1 MNSYRRTLGKT
12 LSSSLAL
19 GSVGLLPTL
28 TGCMAPARKAPEFIQ
43 DSARIE
49 GLATRSGEPKLMV
62 GQAWEFQ
69 AINMYNGESLGN
81 VLHRVQASTD
91 QGIKLAL
98 LGERTS
104 RLETFSERWQV
115 TQEAHH
121 DATLRF
127 ERPVTLI
134 PKQLSPG
141 TAEHFATRY
150 VVLPEGGKEPSDP
163 VFRDLYWKVY
173 VDVIGW
179 ETLQVP
185 AGRFDVARIQRRI
198 YFKHFDSFRAES
210 TRVETL
216 WYAPQVGYWVAREW
230 TGLYLA
236 QGNRRR
242 GGQMRED
249 RVRWELKRSLGP
261 PSA

>member
-1 MNSYRRTLGKT
+1 MNSYRRTFSKT
-12 LSSSLAL
+12 LSSGLAL
-19 GSVGLLPTL
+19 GSGGLLSTL
-28 TGCMAPARKAPEFIQ
+28 TGCMAPPRKAPEFIQ
-43 DSARIE
+43 DRARID
-49 GLATRSGEPKLMV
+49 GLATRSSEPKLMV

-69 AINMYNGESLGN
+69 ATNLYNGASLGT
-81 VLHRVQASTD
+81 VLHRVQASAD
-91 QGIKLAL
+91 QGIQLAL
-98 LGERTS
+98 LGEWVN

-115 TQEAHH
+115 TQEGHH

-134 PKQLSPG
+134 PKQLIPG

-150 VVLPEGGKEPSDP
+150 VVVPEGGKEPSDP
-163 VFRDLYWKVY
+163 VFRELYWKVY
-173 VDVIGW
+173 LDVIGW

-210 TRVETL
+210 TRLETL
-216 WYAPQVGYWVAREW
+216 WYAPQIGYWVAREW

-236 QGNRRR
+236 QGSRRR

-249 RVRWELKRSLGP
+249 KVRWELQRSLSA